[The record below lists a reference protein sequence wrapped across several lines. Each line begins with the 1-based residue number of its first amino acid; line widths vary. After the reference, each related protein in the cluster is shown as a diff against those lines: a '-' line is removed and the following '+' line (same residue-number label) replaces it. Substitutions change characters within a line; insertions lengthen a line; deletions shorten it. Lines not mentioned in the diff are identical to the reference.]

1 MTEMPPSRA
10 HKEIPAIKL
19 ESFRGEIVRGEI
31 VRGEIVRGE
40 IVRGDAVMR
49 IRLWVLSFFCMRAR
63 ARLFRCTLGS
73 FTLLF

>member
-19 ESFRGEIVRGEI
+19 ESF
-31 VRGEIVRGE
+31 RGEIVRGE

>member
-19 ESFRGEIVRGEI
+19 ESFRGEI